1 MKEAPRSQPPP
12 RSEGPLPPV
21 LRGRKLTLARAAC
34 VAVASCAVIL
44 YVAGLW
50 PLFEEL
56 RTLSIYEDVGDREA
70 TRANLSRLGLSVE
83 FYAAYWIAAGAVVA
97 VPSFA
102 LAALILWR
110 KSEKLMALFVALMI
124 ALLGASF
131 SGSPEALEV
140 INPVLGWAGS
150 FLEELSYIGASLFLL
165 LFPNGRFVPRWTR
178 YVAVVLV
185 VVTVPSGLF
194 PNSPFG
200 SNNWSALFYLLFTSG
215 WLLVGVFAQVYRYRR
230 VSGPTERQQT
240 KWVVFGLVAALAVLL
255 VVISLFTYFLA
266 VEPGSI
272 LEFIAIPLVYCS
284 MLFVP
289 LSIGIAIL
297 RYRLWD
303 IDLIIRRS
311 LVIGPLLTIL
321 TVVFELATQLLLP
334 FIFQFIPALENSSSI
349 NTVVSVS
356 IVVVLF
362 KPLHA
367 RLDAD
372 VNRIVDWLVAGRK
385 HSRRLARRRG

>member
-1 MKEAPRSQPPP
+1 
-12 RSEGPLPPV
+12 
-21 LRGRKLTLARAAC
+21 
-34 VAVASCAVIL
+34 
-44 YVAGLW
+44 
-50 PLFEEL
+50 
-56 RTLSIYEDVGDREA
+56 
-70 TRANLSRLGLSVE
+70 
-83 FYAAYWIAAGAVVA
+83 
-97 VPSFA
+97 
-102 LAALILWR
+102 
-110 KSEKLMALFVALMI
+110 
-124 ALLGASF
+124 
-131 SGSPEALEV
+131 
-140 INPVLGWAGS
+140 VLGWAGS

-349 NTVVSVS
+349 NTVVSVL